1 MLPRFA
7 TEKFS
12 VEDEDLAN
20 IFIHLTNFTVNKNG
34 DLNCDFPPG
43 CQVKHDKGW
52 QSGKKIGGFGILLHI
67 FLHSGFGFRIRFPI

>member
-1 MLPRFA
+1 MLRFA

-34 DLNCDFPPG
+34 ELNCDFPPG
-43 CQVKHDKGW
+43 CQVEQDYM
-52 QSGKKIGGFGILLHI
+52 SPAGKA
-67 FLHSGFGFRIRFPI
+67 FLHLGSVPPKRRALIVD

>member
-1 MLPRFA
+1 MLRFA

-34 DLNCDFPPG
+34 ELNCDFPPG
-43 CQVKHDKGW
+43 CQVEQDYMSPEAKDFTIKRVGP
-52 QSGKKIGGFGILLHI
+52 SEAESFNC
-67 FLHSGFGFRIRFPI
+67 